1 MIEIK
6 ENHSP
11 IFENSSLEET
21 KRESFQKS
29 FDTTSA
35 NTDRSAVIEKI
46 MPHYKNDMPYSVSI
60 YNIVNSYTKSC
71 QKHKFIITEQTPT
84 ACTAY
89 YTQQCSVKT
98 LLNCCLGKKSK
109 KKVTSARLIIG
120 TNSRSQLR
128 TIYIKGLFG
137 DSNLISKLIGTFKS
151 IIETTIKPPEEGK
164 YQQVEDEED
173 AVITCKNESYSYYQ
187 FYKILS
193 CEAYS
198 LGKSVTDF
206 CESFKSQYRNAA
218 ESSQLL
224 PQPLHSIQAT
234 VEHTIESLF
243 SHYNYGK
250 KNAEKVMVYC
260 RPAVEKYIFTKLQA
274 QLMQIYQ
281 VKYFRQDNIVG
292 LKRKAMEGMN
302 LIETMRYVGVPEK
315 FWLSKEE
322 NSYEETLE
330 IFKKINECI
339 TPSEKLNC
347 LLSVEASM
355 KTCVVQYW
363 KGQVELD
370 ADSALLVAKFI
381 ILKSNA
387 SSPHAEIA
395 LISDYLGDKYE
406 DERAVVRNFE
416 LSLLFLTN

>member
-6 ENHSP
+6 EKETP
-11 IFENSSLEET
+11 AFKNSSTEET
-21 KRESFQKS
+21 KNDNSKKS
-29 FDTTSA
+29 LDLTYS
-35 NTDRSAVIEKI
+35 NTCRSTVIEKM
-46 MPHYKNDMPYSVSI
+46 MPFYKNEIPYSVSI
-60 YNIVNSYTKSC
+60 YNIIEIYTKSC
-71 QKHKFIITEQTPT
+71 QRHKFVITEQSPK

-89 YTQQCSVKT
+89 FTQQCSIKS
-98 LLNCCLGKKSK
+98 LLNCCLGKKTK

-120 TNSRSQLR
+120 SNSRSQFR
-128 TIYIKGLFG
+128 TVYIKGLFG
-137 DSNLISKLIGTFKS
+137 DSDLISKLISTFKS
-151 IIETTIKPPEEGK
+151 SIELKISAPEEAK
-164 YQQVEDEED
+164 YQQVDDEEE

-193 CEAYS
+193 CEAYT
-198 LGKSVTDF
+198 LGKSVTEF

-234 VEHTIESLF
+234 IEQTIESLF

-250 KNAEKVMVYC
+250 KNTEKVMVYC

-274 QLMQIYQ
+274 HLMEIYQ
-281 VKYFRQDNIVG
+281 AKYIRQDTAVIE
-292 LKRKAMEGMN
+292 KRAAVEGMDS
-302 LIETMRYVGVPEK
+302 LQVMMFVGVPEQ
-315 FWLSKEE
+315 FWLSEEE
-322 NSYEETLE
+322 NPYEESLE
-330 IFKKINECI
+330 IFRKVNESV

-355 KTCVVQYW
+355 KSCVVQYW

-370 ADSALLVAKFI
+370 HDSALIVTKFL
-381 ILKSNA
+381 ILKSNI
-387 SSPHAEIA
+387 SSPHAEIG

-406 DERAVVRNFE
+406 DEKVVVRNFE
-416 LSLLFLTN
+416 LALLFLTN